1 MEHLVTEAAGAGVEA
16 VLFTGGEPM
25 LRQDLV
31 LRLIKIA
38 KKAGL
43 ATSVTT
49 NGFWGQ
55 TLPAARRTLSALRK
69 SGLTFFTLS
78 YDRYHAKFQGPEPG
92 RNIVQA
98 AEELGIPMNV
108 TITRVMNDSE
118 VADLIKPFEGS
129 RHPRL
134 RFYDVQPVGRAR
146 NFPAESLRG
155 ETEGACQGAAIP
167 AVTDDGRLTACNGPS
182 YFQPASSPLN
192 VGSLDEAS
200 LAELLRRHR
209 DDPILETIRAFGPSR
224 LREELSK
231 IPGFEDFAWK
241 DSYSGICDLCIHI
254 NSHPEAVTALRNRLS
269 SPELAAERASSRIV
283 LQGVRRR
290 GETGRGHSIG
300 VAAARLWISA
310 ARGTRVAQSQAW
322 AEAAAKVFGRAD
334 FDWRQMAD
342 YIAAC
347 GVSRAVLPA
356 VTHRA
361 VSRWS
366 PSVFAERVQE
376 DALKDGRRELVQR
389 TVLRALDTELAELG
403 ASAVLLKGAALMARD
418 SGGDPGRLPRRGVG
432 DIDILV
438 RDGAAEALR
447 RRLLERGWSGLTDAR
462 RTGPHHLAPVY
473 LHGLP
478 VEIHTRV
485 MPWFW
490 RLPERE
496 MLGHAQPA
504 PNFRSLS
511 TLDSEGMMVHALMHC
526 AAHLFGCGL
535 KAAWDVAWL
544 LEREPQLD
552 VDRVRSWA
560 DSCAMPAGFYLPAKV
575 IHDSLGVPIP
585 AKLLERVPNEP
596 RFGPLE
602 RVARLRLFNA
612 MEGAYELNPFTTHGI
627 FLMLHR
633 SWRGRALHVASLFAP
648 HERESRASAAANSPA
663 RRALSAQIRESAASW
678 KSYRRLANAGREAIT
693 RERVSQ
699 LFDD

>member
-1 MEHLVTEAAGAGVEA
+1 MEAIVTEAASAGVQSF
-16 VLFTGGEPM
+16 LFTGGEPM
-25 LRQDLV
+25 LRQDVV
-31 LRLIKIA
+31 LRLIGIA

-43 ATSVTT
+43 GATVTT

-55 TLPAARRTLSALRK
+55 TLPAARQTLSALRK
-69 SGLTFFTLS
+69 AGLTFFTLS
-78 YDRYHAKFQGPEPG
+78 YDRYHAKFQGPEPA
-92 RNIVQA
+92 RNIVRA
-98 AEELGIPMNV
+98 AEEIGVPMNV
-108 TITRVMNDSE
+108 TITRVANDSE

-146 NFPAESLRG
+146 KLPAESLRG

-182 YFQPASSPLN
+182 YFQPATSPLN
-192 VGSLDEAS
+192 VGSLDESS
-200 LAELLRRHR
+200 LTELLRKHR
-209 DDPILETIRAFGPSR
+209 DDPILETIRTFGPAR

-231 IPGFEDFAWK
+231 IPGFEDFEWK

-254 NSHPEAVTALRNRLS
+254 NSHPDAVTALRNRLS

-283 LQGVRRR
+283 LQGVRNR
-290 GETGRGHSIG
+290 GESGRGHSIG

-310 ARGTRVAQSQAW
+310 ARGEHVTQKQSW
-322 AEAAAKVFGRAD
+322 GETAAKVFGRAD

-342 YIAAC
+342 YLAAC
-347 GVSRAVLPA
+347 GVSRTVLPA
-356 VTHRA
+356 VTRPA
-361 VSRWS
+361 VARWA
-366 PSVFAERVQE
+366 PKVFADRIQE
-376 DALKDGRRELVQR
+376 DALKQGRRELVHR
-389 TVLRALDTELAELG
+389 TVLGVLDAELAELG
-403 ASAVLLKGAALMARD
+403 ASAMLLKGAALMVRTSRD
-418 SGGDPGRLPRRGVG
+418 EPGRLPRRGVG

-447 RRLLERGWSGLTDAR
+447 KRLLERGWSGSADAR
-462 RTGPHHLAPVY
+462 RTGPHHLAPVF
-473 LHGLP
+473 LHGLS
-478 VEIHTRV
+478 VEIHTRI

-496 MLGHAQPA
+496 MLGRAQPA
-504 PNFRSLS
+504 SNYRSLS
-511 TLDSEGMMVHALMHC
+511 TLDTEGMMLHALMHC

-544 LEREPQLD
+544 LEREPGLD
-552 VDRVRSWA
+552 VDRLRSWA
-560 DSCAMPAGFYLPAKV
+560 DGCAMPAGFYLPAKV
-575 IHDSLGVPIP
+575 IHDSLDVAIP

-602 RVARLRLFNA
+602 RVARLRLFVA

-627 FLMLHR
+627 FLMMHR

-648 HERESRASAAANSPA
+648 HTRESRASAANSPT
-663 RRALSAQIRESAASW
+663 RRPLAAQIRESAASW
-678 KSYRRLANAGREAIT
+678 KSYRRLASGGREAIS